1 MPQYPNFIGLSRYK
15 GSWSANNNIAVTS
28 DSTPL
33 TIEGLF
39 GEGPTSG
46 WSTSGATGASYSVS
60 ASCTSN
66 ITGSAHNISASAGDF
81 WKVTDAGSHIIDGSS
96 AWTEGDF
103 IIFTSGSE
111 WIRLYSG
118 DVQSSIV
125 IGNMSSGTLSNALLT
140 DVNADSGSA
149 ILYHHNDGAG
159 TSSFS
164 GSHQFTFNPVGGN
177 GPQVELTGNMLMT
190 GNLYVKGVIYGNQYT
205 VTTVQETVSN
215 IYVSGATKFGDT
227 VDDVHQRTGSLHITG
242 THTTN
247 PAVDGYT
254 LFVNGPSKIGGAW
267 HDKHLITGQLTAS
280 NLELLGY
287 EIYPAANNQVDL
299 GRATTQFK
307 DLFLDGTAHI
317 DQLLVT
323 GEGQG
328 YIENT
333 VIGGTTSTNS
343 RFASLN
349 VTGSL
354 TASGQ
359 IEANSLHLT
368 LYNPAGTPTAD
379 RGPALSASSA
389 DFTQRVNMSGTM
401 HFVSSSTFT
410 ISGAHI
416 DAWRVNTNQ
425 IIVTGGVAQC
435 IILNVTGN
443 GVGGAARR
451 IILNGNSTGTF
462 IGAEY
467 GNTAKNLFI
476 NNHGRNIL
484 YASQYASVYSPQWV
498 AYNNDKYDMPL
509 NFWGTNSGSYDA
521 TFDPGAS
528 GSPIWKFAYN
538 QMGSVGIG
546 SKLDPKTRLWVSGN
560 ISASTGLYSGDL
572 FATGTVKAGT
582 ISGSALQVNKD
593 GLTISEVA
601 VTTTA
606 AELNILDGVTATS
619 AQLNYNASVTAGTAA
634 ASKTLVLDSDSRVSG
649 IAGID
654 ATTIS
659 GSGGYFHGDL
669 HVSGNITLG
678 DEDSDVTMLTQLT
691 ASVGLSSSL
700 GQFTTLQ
707 VGGANIGSGSTPWR
721 HTGSSIFYT
730 NGPVGIGATDP
741 GAQFEV
747 QDTTTTSANT
757 GGKIRLS
764 ANDGAAMG
772 DSHRL
777 GVIEFTGAE
786 DTDNTQ
792 VVGARIEA
800 LTDAAWTNAENGCAL
815 YFYTTDGNAS
825 QSNTLKL
832 DSNKKATFTGVVNV
846 HDTTTTSAT
855 AGAKITLSA
864 NDGAPMGDSH
874 RLGVIEF
881 SGAEDSSNTQT
892 VGARI
897 EAITDAAWTNAENG
911 CALYFY
917 TTDGNASQANVLKLD
932 SNEKATFS
940 GDAVIAGNLGVGLT
954 SPASMFHVSG
964 TAYLSGTNF
973 NGGAGGQDPLKITG
987 LRTASFAGPGSYLG
1001 VDSDGKVV
1009 LNTAGGGGSGVVTA
1023 VNNKTVNRLVT
1034 IGSTTTELDGEANA
1048 TFDGS
1053 TLNITGTFRANTIAG
1068 VSHLTASNI
1077 TASYINVPPGGYL
1090 TAGTLSGSNL
1100 QIGNGSAFI
1109 TGTLTLGGTLSGTA
1123 VTCDAITSTG
1133 ESTFGSSKHTTLS
1146 GTTTT
1151 INAGGLKID
1160 DVAVT
1165 TTAAEINFNDVTAG
1179 TATASKSLVLDAGKH
1194 IGVITS
1200 ITASVM
1206 TASTLILNAP
1216 DANGYSLY
1224 YDTTAITPSAAQF
1237 NVLYDVVPGVV
1248 HTGSA
1253 LVANASKKI
1262 GGITA
1267 LSGALI
1273 EAETLSGSSLQI
1285 SNGDAFISGTLT
1297 VGGGLNLDSFSDDI
1311 TFASVN
1317 NIFSYNLWKSSVSA
1331 GTQIENT
1338 NGKLNISG
1346 SDGVHL
1352 QTTASAEV
1360 TINDGGV
1367 ASDVRVETGDEKY
1380 MFFIDGSAN
1389 RILIGSSGSWEAV
1402 HGQDISPSGT
1412 LEITNH
1418 ASAGAYNV
1426 PLLQLNNNDTNQI
1439 ALDINA
1445 SNIDARVVDIT
1456 ADAVTTANIVNI
1468 NCNAR
1473 TTGTGFRIYDGA
1485 TNDNVGSL
1493 VQITQGGDRAGSSA
1507 SKGLEINFNT
1517 TANAEARALYIDS
1530 EQTTGE
1536 VVEVDA
1542 DQITTGKGVHISAD
1556 ALTSGKA
1563 LNVNSNSSDTTAR
1576 EVAYISNDNASS
1588 EASAL
1593 RLYNRTTFPAL
1604 VCQGR
1609 ITTGLGSTSSN
1620 DTAGQTISAAQLIH
1634 GAWAAAGRNASQD
1647 DTTPTAAQIVA
1658 AIPNCATGDSFE
1670 FIFLNVSSN
1679 AVDLVGGT
1687 GVTNLSGGAA
1697 SFAVAAG
1704 KGRKFRFRVSSISG
1718 GSEAVMV
1725 WAETD
1730 DFTHSA

>member
-15 GSWSANNNIAVTS
+15 GSWSATNNIAVTS

-39 GEGPTSG
+39 GEGDSSTWGGIGTTSG
-46 WSTSGATGASYSVS
+46 SSGGYSLS
-60 ASCTSN
+60 ASCTTN
-66 ITGSAHNISASAGDF
+66 LTGTGANFSASAGDF
-81 WKVTDAGSHIIDGSS
+81 WKCTDGSTKTIDGSQS
-96 AWTEGDF
+96 WADGDF
-103 IIFTSGSE
+103 IIYTSGSE
-111 WIRLYSG
+111 WIRLFSG
-118 DVQSSIV
+118 DVQSSV
-125 IGNMSSGTLSNALLT
+125 VVGNMSSGTLSNALLT
-140 DVNADSGSA
+140 NVNADSGSS
-149 ILYHHNDGAG
+149 ILYQHYDDGTA
-159 TSSFS
+159 SFS
-164 GSHQFTFNPVGGN
+164 GSHQFTFNPVG
-177 GPQVELTGNMLMT
+177 PVVELTGNMVMT
-190 GNLYVKGVIYGNQYT
+190 GNLYVEGVIYGNQYT
-205 VTTVQETVSN
+205 VTTVRETVNN
-215 IYVSGATKFGDT
+215 IHVSGATKFGDT

-247 PAVDGYT
+247 PAAEGYT
-254 LFVNGPSKIGGAW
+254 LFVNGPAKIGNAW

-287 EIYPAANNQVDL
+287 EIYPATNNQVDL
-299 GRATTQFK
+299 GRGTQQFK

-389 DFTQRVNMSGTM
+389 DFTQRVNMSGTV

-425 IIVTGGVAQC
+425 LIVTGGVAQC
-435 IILNVTGN
+435 IVLNVTGV

-451 IILNGNSTGTF
+451 VVLNGNATGSW
-462 IGAEY
+462 IGSAY
-467 GNTAKNLFI
+467 TNTYRTVEIQNK
-476 NNHGRNIL
+476 G
-484 YASQYASVYSPQWV
+484 ASVIKAWEYAGSGRWV
-498 AYNNDKYDMPL
+498 DYNADKYDMP
-509 NFWGTNSGSYDA
+509 FQWYGTTTGSLAEWRYDPNA
-521 TFDPGAS
+521 
-528 GSPIWKFAYN
+528 
-538 QMGSVGIG
+538 MGSNGTPHWYFARNQVGGVTIG
-546 SKLDPKTRLWVSGN
+546 SKDSPKTRLWVSGN

-649 IAGID
+649 IAAID

-730 NGPVGIGATDP
+730 NGPVGIGATNP

-747 QDTTTTSANT
+747 HDTTTTSANT

-777 GVIEFTGAE
+777 GVIEFAGAE

-815 YFYTTDGNAS
+815 YFYTTDDNAS
-825 QSNTLKL
+825 QS
-832 DSNKKATFTGVVNV
+832 
-846 HDTTTTSAT
+846 
-855 AGAKITLSA
+855 
-864 NDGAPMGDSH
+864 
-874 RLGVIEF
+874 
-881 SGAEDSSNTQT
+881 
-892 VGARI
+892 
-897 EAITDAAWTNAENG
+897 
-911 CALYFY
+911 
-917 TTDGNASQANVLKLD
+917 NVLKLD

-940 GDAVIAGNLGVGLT
+940 GDAAIAGNVGVGLT
-954 SPASMFHVSG
+954 SPASKFHVSG

-973 NGGAGGQDPLKITG
+973 NGLPGGQDPVKITG
-987 LRTASFAGPGSYLG
+987 LRTGSIAGPTSYLS

-1009 LNTAGGGGSGVVTA
+1009 LSHLVHATGSSGTVTA
-1023 VNNKTVNRLVT
+1023 INNQTVNRLVT
-1034 IGSTTTELDGEANA
+1034 LGSTTTELDGEANA
-1048 TFDGS
+1048 TFDGT
-1053 TLNITGTFRANTIAG
+1053 TLNITGTLRANTITG
-1068 VSHLTASNI
+1068 VSHFTSSNATVTTRVSGAYFIVPGVSRFYIGLETDAANAVDATAAQINFNAGVTAGTAAASKALVLDAGKHVGTITSLTASAL
-1077 TASYINVPPGGYL
+1077 TGGV
-1090 TAGTLSGSNL
+1090 GSV
-1100 QIGNGSAFI
+1100 ISAD
-1109 TGTLTLGGTLSGTA
+1109 TVSAMGG
-1123 VTCDAITSTG
+1123 
-1133 ESTFGSSKHTTLS
+1133 K
-1146 GTTTT
+1146 
-1151 INAGGLKID
+1151 LKIG

-1165 TTAAEINFNDVTAG
+1165 ATAAEINFNDVTAG

-1200 ITASVM
+1200 ITASHM
-1206 TASTLILNAP
+1206 TGGHIYAQHITGNLIQSAKLIRSNTISGSNLQIGNGSAWVTGTIYASTLS
-1216 DANGYSLY
+1216 G
-1224 YDTTAITPSAAQF
+1224 TTATINAGGLKIDNVAVTSTAAEINF
-1237 NVLYDVVPGVV
+1237 NDVTAG
-1248 HTGSA
+1248 TA
-1253 LVANASKKI
+1253 TASKSLVLDAGKHI
-1262 GGITA
+1262 GVITSITA
-1267 LSGALI
+1267 SHMTGGHIYAQHVTGNLI
-1273 EAETLSGSSLQI
+1273 QSAKLIKSDTLSGSNLQI

-1317 NIFSYNLWKSSVSA
+1317 NIFSYNLWKSNASA

-1346 SDGVHL
+1346 SDGVYL

-1360 TINDGGV
+1360 AINDGGWP
-1367 ASDVRVETGDEKY
+1367 SNFRVESDAETR
-1380 MFFIDGSAN
+1380 MLFVDGSEN
-1389 RILIGSSGSWEAV
+1389 RVFIGNSVDSLA
-1402 HGQDISPSGT
+1402 PSGT
-1412 LEITNH
+1412 LEVTNH
-1418 ASAGAYNV
+1418 ATAGAYNV

-1445 SNIDARVVDIT
+1445 ANIDADVIDIA
-1456 ADAVTTANIVNI
+1456 ADAVTTANVIDI
-1468 NCNAR
+1468 TA
-1473 TTGTGFRIYDGA
+1473 DG
-1485 TNDNVGSL
+1485 
-1493 VQITQGGDRAGSSA
+1493 
-1507 SKGLEINFNT
+1507 
-1517 TANAEARALYIDS
+1517 
-1530 EQTTGE
+1530 
-1536 VVEVDA
+1536 
-1542 DQITTGKGVHISAD
+1542 
-1556 ALTSGKA
+1556 LTSGKA

-1588 EASAL
+1588 EASTL

-1620 DTAGQTISAAQLIH
+1620 NTAGQTISAAQLIH

-1658 AIPNCATGDSFE
+1658 AIPNCAAGDSFE
-1670 FIFLNVSSN
+1670 FIFLNVSGN

-1704 KGRKFRFRVSSISG
+1704 KGRKFRFRVSNISG
-1718 GSEAVMV
+1718 GSEAVTV

-1730 DFTHSA
+1730 DFTHSS